1 VETEYLNIL
10 PNQDLVRT
18 DSPVVIKQ
26 APKTVIYATGMVYEK
41 NIHTVTLLHRV
52 RAHYE
57 KPTTA
62 NPNTAVGKKSKAAP
76 TSKEVKKSTQKTETA
91 TQKAVSILQKS
102 NTNNVRIRRSH
113 D

>member
-1 VETEYLNIL
+1 
-10 PNQDLVRT
+10 
-18 DSPVVIKQ
+18 
-26 APKTVIYATGMVYEK
+26 M
-41 NIHTVTLLHRV
+41 TLLHRV

-62 NPNTAVGKKSKAAP
+62 NPNAVKGTPSKVSQTKLAP
-76 TSKEVKKSTQKTETA
+76 INKEVKKSTKKSETA

-113 D
+113 E